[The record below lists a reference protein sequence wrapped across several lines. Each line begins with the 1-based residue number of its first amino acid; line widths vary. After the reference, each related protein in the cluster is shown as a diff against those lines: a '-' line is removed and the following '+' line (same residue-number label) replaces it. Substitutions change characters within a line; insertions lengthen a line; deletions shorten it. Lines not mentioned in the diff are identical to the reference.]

1 MSRLMQ
7 SLALDSKRVYL
18 RCWFVLVSSEK
29 LRRTFPSSRLVV
41 FGRSVM
47 RLELLQMF
55 SVPCVTQLL
64 YSLSTCFL
72 WHGRSGDLI
81 GSAHKCKSLEPVRT
95 ASFLVFSSGPALE
108 SC

>member
-29 LRRTFPSSRLVV
+29 LRRTFPTSRLVV

-55 SVPCVTQLL
+55 SVPCVIQLL
-64 YSLSTCFL
+64 VLSVHVSYGMVIL
-72 WHGRSGDLI
+72 AILL
-81 GSAHKCKSLEPVRT
+81 AVRM
-95 ASFLVFSSGPALE
+95 SVSH
-108 SC
+108 